1 MTTRQIAPRKSN
13 RDYRKEIPKPVRL
26 EVFRRAGGLSL
37 NGVHCEGCGLRL
49 GGKRFDYD
57 HTVAEVFR
65 TVPKNQRPPITAA
78 DVKLLGY
85 DCCHKGKSAGEHKA
99 NSHSKRIVAKM
110 AYAED
115 SYSPLPFG
123 RNSRLKKKCNGQ
135 IVDRETGEIV
145 GGRR

>member
-1 MTTRQIAPRKSN
+1 VTTRQIAPRKSN
-13 RDYRKEIPKPVRL
+13 RDYRKEISKAVKL
-26 EVFRRAGGLSL
+26 EVFRRAGGPEA
-37 NGVHCEGCGLRL
+37 VCCEGCGLRL

-99 NSHSKRIVAKM
+99 NSHSKRIVEKM
-110 AYAED
+110 AYVED
-115 SYSPLPFG
+115 SYSPLPFS
-123 RNSRLKKKCNGQ
+123 RKSRLKKRMDGTV
-135 IVDRETGEIV
+135 VDRETGEIV